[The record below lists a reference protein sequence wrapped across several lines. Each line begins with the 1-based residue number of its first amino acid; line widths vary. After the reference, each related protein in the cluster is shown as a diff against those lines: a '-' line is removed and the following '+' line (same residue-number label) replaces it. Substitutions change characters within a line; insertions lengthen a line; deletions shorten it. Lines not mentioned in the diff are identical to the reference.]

1 MQKDLSEL
9 FELIRELQHNK
20 NLLAQFQS
28 NNFSFIFKSASS
40 IMLTTIKNGQ
50 LVWWEINAQG
60 DILDSNNRM
69 PQDDTGLSSL
79 LFDDDIDPPAQS
91 DISKLSKAAQQLK
104 ESAEKNT
111 IGDYIKDLTNG
122 AINGIM

>member
-1 MQKDLSEL
+1 MQKDLSGL

-20 NLLAQFQS
+20 NLLAQFQI
-28 NNFSFIFKSASS
+28 NNFSFIFKSESS
-40 IMLTTIKNGQ
+40 IILTTMKNGE

-60 DILDSNNRM
+60 EILNSNNRM

-91 DISKLSKAAQQLK
+91 DISKISKVAQKLK
-104 ESAEKNT
+104 ESTDKNT
-111 IGDYIKDLTNG
+111 MGDYIKDLTHG
-122 AINGIM
+122 AINGII